1 MAAES
6 QMMNQ
11 LYQDHHQI
19 LWNSSSLLQVTKR
32 SCICCCTVC
41 NCPSFKLPNMA
52 MTSFFVRARCL
63 SAGLR
68 SWVLLADQRG
78 IEPPPAVCQ
87 RRQERRDTNWATRMT
102 NMAMTSWICAVW
114 GVKPS
119 KSRSNWTTRHVSLV
133 FIGFTPKFGK
143 LPDLGPPGVLAPP
156 KLGHALVQSAAQTFC
171 WGIHYALTSPINVK
185 QNSFFRSQKM
195 NSTIFFRFLRALR
208 PRKLKWKIWKICW
221 FSSHST
227 NQILT
232 VFSVR
237 HLQ

>member
-1 MAAES
+1 MPVLAIFRFWRRRPIAVDFHDCLIVEHQNQAKHQMAAES

-78 IEPPPAVCQ
+78 IEPH
-87 RRQERRDTNWATRMT
+87 RQSVSD
-102 NMAMTSWICAVW
+102 
-114 GVKPS
+114 VKNAAIPTEPRGWLTWPWPLGS
-119 KSRSNWTTRHVSLV
+119 ALFEVSNLPKSLQLDH
-133 FIGFTPKFGK
+133 
-143 LPDLGPPGVLAPP
+143 
-156 KLGHALVQSAAQTFC
+156 SACFL
-171 WGIHYALTSPINVK
+171 GIHRV
-185 QNSFFRSQKM
+185 
-195 NSTIFFRFLRALR
+195 
-208 PRKLKWKIWKICW
+208 
-221 FSSHST
+221 HS
-227 NQILT
+227 
-232 VFSVR
+232 
-237 HLQ
+237 